1 MGEEDGMEED
11 VREED
16 LYEDIFLEIEGITV
30 TGTRTEK
37 RLSDS
42 PVVTEIISAAEIENS
57 SASTVSEVLNDYGLM
72 YTSNAMGDYIQMQG
86 MGEGRILFLVDG
98 RRLVGRVAQ
107 RLNGETMPLGNVERI
122 EIVRGPQSALYGSDG
137 IGGVINIITK
147 KPEDKISLSAGISNG
162 FMMAYDDP
170 ETSAKPEPFD
180 DFNPF
185 REQNLTVSFG
195 FPLGITRNSLN
206 IDVSRGDFYYAEGK
220 SRSILPAYY
229 RGKAGLDSFIPLGD
243 SAELRAG
250 GSFMPMRSDEQTN
263 SRGSLIRSDYIRA
276 DGYIEAAL
284 VPFSRAM
291 LTLRLYDNYYQRDK
305 DTYSALIDEWITG
318 ESHENE
324 NLIALEAQGEYDGIE
339 NWLFTAGLEGAY
351 NSMDKYN
358 LHNDGTFAGVDKEA
372 LFIQAERF
380 REEVYSVLGGLRIE
394 RNSQF
399 GFAAAPK
406 ISSMYHLPHGFRLLA
421 GTGLGY
427 RAPDFNDL
435 YLVKDDTITP
445 GHPLVKGNPDLQP
458 EYALGF
464 NMALEYTRQDLFFGQ
479 INMYYSELFN
489 EIAYI
494 DQHEVERGM
503 EVYKTG
509 NISRSLRTG
518 TDAEG
523 RLTIFKYGFF
533 SAGYSWLFAYDRT
546 LGEELH
552 LQPAHTVKMK
562 LGLDH
567 KDSGINTWLGGR
579 FFSPLYPDDS
589 SYESRFILDFY
600 FSINLGTHFKVYTAI
615 NNLTGE
621 IDSLGPATAQS
632 LTLGLKYFL

>member
-1 MGEEDGMEED
+1 MGEEEGTEED
-11 VREED
+11 ALEED

-37 RLSDS
+37 RLGDS
-42 PVVTEIISAAEIENS
+42 PVVTEIINAAEIENS
-57 SASTVSEVLNDYGLM
+57 SASTVGEVLNEYGLM

-107 RLNGETMPLGNVERI
+107 RLNGETMPVGNVERI
-122 EIVRGPQSALYGSDG
+122 EIVRGPQSAVYGSDG

-147 KPEDKISLSAGISNG
+147 KPGDKISLSAGISNG
-162 FMMAYDDP
+162 FMLAYDDP
-170 ETSAKPEPFD
+170 ETPSKPKPFD

-206 IDVSRGDFYYAEGK
+206 IDASRADFYYAEGK
-220 SRSILPAYY
+220 SRSILPEYY
-229 RGKAGLDSFIPLGD
+229 RGKAGLDSLIPLGD
-243 SAELRAG
+243 SAELRFG
-250 GSFMPMRSDEQTN
+250 GSFMPMRSDDLSN

-276 DGYIEAAL
+276 DGYVEAAL

-305 DTYSALIDEWITG
+305 DTYSALIDDWTTG
-318 ESHENE
+318 ENHENE
-324 NLIALEAQGEYDGIE
+324 NLAALEAQGEYDGIE

-358 LHNDGTFAGVDKEA
+358 LHNGGTFAGVDKEA
-372 LFIQAERF
+372 LFIQAEKF

-394 RNSQF
+394 RSSQF

-406 ISSMYHLPHGFRLLA
+406 ISSMYHLPRGFRLLA

-427 RAPDFNDL
+427 RAPDFSDL

-458 EYALGF
+458 EYALGI
-464 NMALEYTRQDLFFGQ
+464 NMALEYTKENLFFGQ
-479 INMYYSELFN
+479 INLYYSELFN

-503 EVYKTG
+503 EVYRTG

-518 TDAEG
+518 ADAEG
-523 RLTIFKYGFF
+523 RLSIFTHGFF

-546 LGEELH
+546 SGEELH

-567 KDSGINTWLGGR
+567 KGRGVNTWLGGR

-600 FSINLGTHFKVYTAI
+600 FSKNLGTHFKVYTAI

-621 IDSLGPATAQS
+621 TDSLGPATAQS